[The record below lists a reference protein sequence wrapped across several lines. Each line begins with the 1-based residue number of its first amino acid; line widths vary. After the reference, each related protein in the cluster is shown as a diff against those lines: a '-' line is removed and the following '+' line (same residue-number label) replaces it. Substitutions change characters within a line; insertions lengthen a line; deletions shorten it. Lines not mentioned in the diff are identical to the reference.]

1 MKNKRQ
7 KRIIF
12 AIPLLLLM
20 VCTWACSEKFLNDD
34 QKYSPDEAPPQG
46 LMEINFE
53 AEVLSYEE
61 LLNPKTATPLEHI
74 ASMSHSLRS
83 NISIQIYE
91 DGTSDWRI
99 EKLTP
104 KHDVSIK
111 DLTPLNSNPVTK
123 VTRINRSG
131 MGYFYDEKGK
141 LLQEHAVPVHSFSD
155 LINKT
160 KQNPDAIYSAMGM
173 KTVEKLDQYIS
184 DAKAKGAII
193 QDLGNNKI
201 SIHSTIAQ
209 SMPNARIGGDKK
221 DEYDIEDTIDKNI
234 KMIVGSKMSQK
245 NKKDIISE
253 TNYAYKLSED
263 KKLVPD
269 AIYAFHYSED
279 SKGKKHKV
287 VSNTYFDRV
296 SGKINIK

>member
-20 VCTWACSEKFLNDD
+20 VFTWACSEKFLNDD
-34 QKYSPDEAPPQG
+34 QKYSPDEAPLQG

-61 LLNPKTATPLEHI
+61 VDPKTATIMEKINAMPH
-74 ASMSHSLRS
+74 ALRS

-99 EKLTP
+99 EKLIP
-104 KHDVSIK
+104 KHDVTVK
-111 DLTPLNSNPVTK
+111 HQTFANPDPQTK

-141 LLQEHAVPVHSFSD
+141 LLRENAVPVQSFSD
-155 LINKT
+155 LINKV
-160 KQNPDAIYSAMGM
+160 KKNPDEIYSTMGV
-173 KTVEKLDQYIS
+173 KTIDNLDEYLNQV
-184 DAKAKGAII
+184 KKNGAIVKE
-193 QDLGNNKI
+193 LGNNKI
-201 SIHSTIAQ
+201 SIVSTLGQNI
-209 SMPNARIGGDKK
+209 PNARISGDKK
-221 DEYDIEDTIDKNI
+221 DDYEVEDIIDKYI
-234 KMIVGSKMSQK
+234 KMVVGAKVYL
-245 NKKDIISE
+245 KKKKELVSE
-253 TNYAYKLSED
+253 ANYTYKLNDD
-263 KKLVPD
+263 KKLVPN
-269 AIYAFHYSED
+269 AIYAFHYNDD
-279 SKGKKHKV
+279 SKGKKSKSI
-287 VSNTYFDRV
+287 SNTYFDHV

>member
-1 MKNKRQ
+1 
-7 KRIIF
+7 
-12 AIPLLLLM
+12 
-20 VCTWACSEKFLNDD
+20 
-34 QKYSPDEAPPQG
+34 
-46 LMEINFE
+46 MEVNFE

-61 LLNPKTATPLEHI
+61 LVDPKSATVMEQINAMPH
-74 ASMSHSLRS
+74 ALRS

-104 KHDVSIK
+104 KHDVTIK
-111 DLTPLNSNPVTK
+111 DLTPPNPNPVTK
-123 VTRINRSG
+123 VTRINRYG

-160 KQNPDAIYSAMGM
+160 KKNPDAIYSAMGM
-173 KTVEKLDQYIS
+173 KTIEKLDQYIN
-184 DAKAKGAII
+184 DAKAKGAIV

-201 SIHSTIAQ
+201 SIRSAISQ

-245 NKKDIISE
+245 NKKDIVSE
-253 TNYAYKLSED
+253 TNYTYKLNED
-263 KKLVPD
+263 KKLVPS
-269 AIYAFHYSED
+269 AIFASHYSED
-279 SKGKKHKV
+279 SKGKKSKTI
-287 VSNTYFDRV
+287 SNTYFDHV